1 MKKFLKKKVFTKAR
15 KCNQTLT
22 FFSSNEEKKFQSLF
36 ETIYFVWENRKKK
49 RLTIFR
55 ENRLKSF
62 LGEFFFC
69 LFVFAVFRVEL
80 FFASQIES
88 LLTILKNH
96 VEQKIRHRK
105 CEFHFMY
112 IFVAQKQIK
121 LSKAITVTYLFVQY
135 WDVFEII
142 LLSWGLLKTN
152 GFFPLNCSIWFYWWK
167 KNYWIDI

>member
-22 FFSSNEEKKFQSLF
+22 FFHRTK
-36 ETIYFVWENRKKK
+36 RKNFNLYSKQFILYGKTEKK

-62 LGEFFFC
+62 LGEFFC
-69 LFVFAVFRVEL
+69 LFVFAVFRVKL
-80 FFASQIES
+80 LFASQIES

-121 LSKAITVTYLFVQY
+121 LSKAITVTYLFVQN

-167 KNYWIDI
+167 KNYWIAI